1 MAKIGGVQVSDGGTI
16 YWGTF
21 LSVLLGAPVGAYY
34 LGVQRT
40 IASIRDGILRG
51 MEGVESTALGFV
63 SAVFA
68 GFASPLA
75 TAQESFVSSVAKLPE
90 TSVTVPAGLV
100 RAIPGTGPT
109 STSSSV
115 QLSLGPFTFAIGV
128 LVALAS
134 VWVFLRGLQLA
145 KGGLRG

>member
-1 MAKIGGVQVSDGGTI
+1 MAKIKGVQVSDGGTI

-21 LSVLLGAPVGAYY
+21 LSVLLGAPITAYY

-40 IASIRDGILRG
+40 IASIRDGFLRA
-51 MEGVESTALGFV
+51 MEGVESTASGFV
-63 SAVFA
+63 TAVFA

-75 TAQESFVSSVAKLPE
+75 TAQESFVSSVAALPE

-100 RAIPGTGPT
+100 GAIPGTPA

-115 QLSLGPFTFAIGV
+115 QLSLGPFTFAVGV
-128 LVALAS
+128 FVALAS
-134 VWVFLRGLQLA
+134 LWVFLRGLQVA
-145 KGGLRG
+145 RGGLRG